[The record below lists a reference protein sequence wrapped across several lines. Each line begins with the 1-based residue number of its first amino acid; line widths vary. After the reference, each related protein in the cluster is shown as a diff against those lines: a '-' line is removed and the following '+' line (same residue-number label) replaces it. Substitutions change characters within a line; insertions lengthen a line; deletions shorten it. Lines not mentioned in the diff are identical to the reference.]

1 MNSSPTSSSASS
13 VTGEN
18 AKSTTSNLKDF
29 ASADLMFATDMDP
42 DAKSI
47 GALDSNV
54 VSRQREGS
62 VVGEQYPV
70 SEADVDAGEEQ
81 RLLPVDT
88 AMTDPDVVIPS
99 HFLGRFI
106 AKVSWVEYKRLLR
119 MSIPVILSYMLQNS
133 LQTVSILIVGRLGA
147 QELATSAFSYMFA
160 MSTGWL
166 IQLGGT
172 TSIDTLGSATYTAS
186 DDPTELGIL
195 LQRGCFVLGTL
206 YIPVVGLWLY
216 AEPVLRALGQSPEL
230 AASAASFLQCLIP
243 GGLGFIYFEALKK
256 FLQVQGLMQA
266 GTYVLLVTSPLNG
279 ILNYL
284 FIHPLGF
291 GLNGAAMATGLTYWL
306 SFIGLVVVT
315 KCTRGSRAWGGF
327 SRRAFTNLGIYY
339 KLSIL
344 GIIMVGTEWWAFEI
358 VALVAGRLGDI
369 ALAAQSCVMT
379 SDQVTFTI
387 PFGIGVAA
395 STRVGNLLGERRG
408 RAARRAAYTAAL
420 LAASIGAGIM
430 IIMLLMRSY
439 YGKLFSN
446 DLDVIRE
453 TAEVI
458 PYVALFQIA
467 DGLNASCSGSLRGMG
482 RQHIGAFINS
492 AAYYVLALPL
502 GIWLAFHGRGLPGL
516 WMGQCIALYIAG
528 SLEFTV
534 VMRTNWQVEV
544 EKALARLDE
553 TPEEDLERNLI
564 PDSETIS
571 EAATP

>member
-1 MNSSPTSSSASS
+1 
-13 VTGEN
+13 
-18 AKSTTSNLKDF
+18 
-29 ASADLMFATDMDP
+29 
-42 DAKSI
+42 
-47 GALDSNV
+47 
-54 VSRQREGS
+54 
-62 VVGEQYPV
+62 
-70 SEADVDAGEEQ
+70 
-81 RLLPVDT
+81 
-88 AMTDPDVVIPS
+88 MTDPDAVTPS
-99 HFLGRFI
+99 HFFGRFL
-106 AKVSWVEYKRLLR
+106 AKVSWAEYKRLLQ

-186 DDPTELGIL
+186 DDPTELGVL

-230 AASAASFLQCLIP
+230 SASSASFLQCLIP

-284 FIHPLGF
+284 FIHPFGF

-306 SFIGLVVVT
+306 SFIGLVIYT
-315 KCTRGSRAWGGF
+315 KYSRGSRAWGGF

-339 KLSIL
+339 RLSIL

-430 IIMLLMRSY
+430 VVMLLMRSY
-439 YGKLFSN
+439 YGKLFSD

-458 PYVALFQIA
+458 PYVAVFQIA
-467 DGLNASCSGSLRGMG
+467 DGINASCSGSLRGMG

-502 GIWLAFHGRGLPGL
+502 GIFLAFHGKGLPGL

-553 TPEEDLERNLI
+553 MPEEDLERNLE
-564 PDSETIS
+564 DSETVS
-571 EAATP
+571 ETAATTDEQRQA

>member
-1 MNSSPTSSSASS
+1 
-13 VTGEN
+13 
-18 AKSTTSNLKDF
+18 
-29 ASADLMFATDMDP
+29 
-42 DAKSI
+42 
-47 GALDSNV
+47 
-54 VSRQREGS
+54 
-62 VVGEQYPV
+62 
-70 SEADVDAGEEQ
+70 
-81 RLLPVDT
+81 
-88 AMTDPDVVIPS
+88 MTDPDVVTPS
-99 HFLGRFI
+99 HFFGRFL
-106 AKVSWVEYKRLLR
+106 AKVSWAEYKRLLR

-147 QELATSAFSYMFA
+147 QELATSAFAYMFA

-186 DDPTELGIL
+186 DDPTELGVL

-230 AASAASFLQCLIP
+230 SASSASFLQCLIP
-243 GGLGFIYFEALKK
+243 GGLGFIFFEALKK

-306 SFIGLVVVT
+306 SFIGLVMYT
-315 KCTRGSRAWGGF
+315 TFSRGSRAWGGF

-339 KLSIL
+339 RLSIL
-344 GIIMVGTEWWAFEI
+344 GIIMVGTEWWAFAI

-408 RAARRAAYTAAL
+408 RAARRAAYTATL
-420 LAASIGAGIM
+420 LGSSIGAGIM
-430 IIMLLMRSY
+430 FVMLLMRSY
-439 YGKLFSN
+439 YGKLFSD

-458 PYVALFQIA
+458 PYVAVFQIA
-467 DGLNASCSGSLRGMG
+467 DGINASCSGSLRGMG

-502 GIWLAFHGRGLPGL
+502 GIYLAFHGKGLPGL

-553 TPEEDLERNLI
+553 MPEEDLERNL
-564 PDSETIS
+564 PDSETVS
-571 EAATP
+571 EAGATTDQQSS